1 MSVAIGGISSSGG
14 KKTAEAIQKEVAQE
28 IDQLLRVIFADL
40 RKSGRLDLEAVEMA
54 TRTAMHQAGAA
65 VLKELLQKSRSEV
78 AREVACPCGQQA
90 RFHEM
95 RPKQILT
102 VLGRIYMQRAY
113 YVCGHCHDG
122 QSPLDW
128 ELDIEGTECSPGVR
142 RMMALVGSD
151 GPFEHGR
158 RQIEELAGLDVTS
171 KTIER
176 HAETIGEDIA
186 RQEEAEV
193 QRAIQLD
200 LPEVNVADIPV
211 MYVEM
216 DGTGVPVVASET
228 EGRMGKIEGQ
238 SARTREAKL
247 GCVFT
252 QTATDDQGR
261 PVRDEDSTTYTGA
274 IETAEL
280 FGRRLYAE
288 AHHRGWN
295 RAKRKVVIGDG
306 AIWIWNIAD
315 EHFPTAIQIVDLYH
329 ARQHLWELSAKLFS
343 SDPQQRLRWVKQLQQ
358 KLDAGKIESL
368 VKTLHAFPP
377 SSDEL
382 AKLLATES
390 EYFARNAERM
400 RYPKF
405 RADHLFIG
413 SGVIE
418 AGCKTVIGSRLKKS
432 GMFWTVRGANAII
445 ALRCNRLSDKFQDYW
460 ESRRAA

>member
-1 MSVAIGGISSSGG
+1 
-14 KKTAEAIQKEVAQE
+14 
-28 IDQLLRVIFADL
+28 
-40 RKSGRLDLEAVEMA
+40 
-54 TRTAMHQAGAA
+54 MHRAGTA
-65 VLKELLQKSRSEV
+65 VLKGLLQKSRCEV
-78 AREVACPCGQQA
+78 AREVACPCGHHA
-90 RFHEM
+90 HFHEM

-113 YVCGHCHDG
+113 YVCGSCHHG
-122 QSPLDW
+122 HSPLDR
-128 ELDIEGTECSPGVR
+128 ELDVEGTECSPGVR

-151 GPFEHGR
+151 GPFDHGR
-158 RQIEELAGLDVTS
+158 RQIEALAGLEVTS

-176 HAETIGEDIA
+176 HAETTGEDIA
-186 RQEEAEV
+186 RREEAEV
-193 QRAIQLD
+193 QRAIQLE
-200 LPEVNVADIPV
+200 LPEVQVADIPV
-211 MYVEM
+211 MHVEM

-252 QTATDDQGR
+252 QTATDDEGR

-280 FGRRLYAE
+280 FGRRLFAE
-288 AHHRGWN
+288 AHNRGWN

-315 EHFPTAIQIVDLYH
+315 EHFPGATQIVDLYH
-329 ARQHLWELSAKLFS
+329 ARQHLWELSGKLFS
-343 SDPQQRLRWVKQLQQ
+343 VDSQQRHRWVKQLQK
-358 KLDAGKIESL
+358 KLDTGKIASL
-368 VKTLHAFPP
+368 VKTLRAFLPP
-377 SSDEL
+377 TEGL
-382 AKLLATES
+382 VAILATEA
-390 EYFARNAERM
+390 EYFERNAERM

-405 RADHLFIG
+405 RAQHLFIG

-418 AGCKTVIGSRLKKS
+418 AGCKTVIGSRLKQS

-445 ALRCNRLSDKFQDYW
+445 ALRCNRLSHKFEDYW

>member
-1 MSVAIGGISSSGG
+1 
-14 KKTAEAIQKEVAQE
+14 
-28 IDQLLRVIFADL
+28 LLQVIFTDL

-54 TRTAMHQAGAA
+54 TRTAMHRAGTV
-65 VLKELLQKSRSEV
+65 VLKELLQKSRNEVASEV
-78 AREVACPCGQQA
+78 GCKCGQQA
-90 RFHEM
+90 RLHEM

-102 VLGRIYMQRAY
+102 VLGRIYIQRAY
-113 YVCGHCHDG
+113 YVCAHCQDG
-122 QSPLDW
+122 QSPLDS
-128 ELDIEGTECSPGVR
+128 ELDVRGTECSPGVR

-158 RQIEELAGLDVTS
+158 RQIEELAGLEVTS

-186 RQEEAEV
+186 LREDVEM

-200 LPEVNVADIPV
+200 LPELNATNIPV

-216 DGTGVPVVASET
+216 DGTGVPVVKSET
-228 EGRMGKIEGQ
+228 EGRIGKIAGQ
-238 SARTREAKL
+238 SAHTREAKL

-261 PVRDEDSTTYTGA
+261 PRREEDSTTYTGA
-274 IETAEL
+274 IETAEV

-288 AHHRGWN
+288 AHHRGWS
-295 RAKRKVVIGDG
+295 RARKKVVIGDG

-315 EHFPTAIQIVDLYH
+315 EHFPGATQIVDLYH
-329 ARQHLWELSAKLFS
+329 ARQHLWELSGKLFP
-343 SDPQQRLRWVKQLQQ
+343 SDPKQRQRWVKQLQ
-358 KLDAGKIESL
+358 KTLDAGKIELL
-368 VKTLHAFPP
+368 VKTLRALPP
-377 SSDEL
+377 PNDEL
-382 AKLLATES
+382 ADILVTEAD
-390 EYFARNAERM
+390 YFARNAERM

-418 AGCKTVIGSRLKKS
+418 AGCKTVIGSRLKQS

-445 ALRCNRLSDKFQDYW
+445 ALRCNRLSRKFEDYW